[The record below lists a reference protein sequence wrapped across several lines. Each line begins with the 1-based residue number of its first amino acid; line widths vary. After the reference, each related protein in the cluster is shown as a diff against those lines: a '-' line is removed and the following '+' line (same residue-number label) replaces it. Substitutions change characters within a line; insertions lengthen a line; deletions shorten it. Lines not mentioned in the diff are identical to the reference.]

1 MVGTLDSPDPKAR
14 TIYFWLGVG
23 TVERRKDFRL
33 SFRPKGGT
41 RMSKEQWFQNF
52 ERIQAEHPE
61 LSDEEAS
68 EMASEKQREDF
79 ADRADQL
86 KDEAKYDGPHR

>member
-1 MVGTLDSPDPKAR
+1 
-14 TIYFWLGVG
+14 
-23 TVERRKDFRL
+23 
-33 SFRPKGGT
+33 
-41 RMSKEQWFQNF
+41 MSKEQWFQNF